1 MLDWLGQ
8 RCTLVRTSTA
18 GPSHHCDGNLNFLV
32 AQAAGLYGGKEMKPS
47 KFTYAC
53 PHSVEEAMALL
64 AQGGEGAKILA
75 GGQSLVPL
83 LNLRMAQVSALI
95 DVNRLT
101 ELSFIKRENSTLRV
115 GALARHRQ
123 LEVSDEAR
131 AAQPLLS
138 RAAAEVGHLAIRNRG
153 TIGGSLVHADPAAE
167 WPLIAVTLDAQ
178 FVLRSQSGSRTVA
191 ARDFFLAPLTTAI
204 EPNELLCEIR
214 FPIAAHQT
222 TGSFQELCR
231 RPGDFAL
238 AAVACQ
244 LTLDHNRACT
254 AASLAVGGAH
264 STPMFIAEVEK
275 VLTGSRGE
283 EEAIKQAAE
292 VAAAAVEP
300 PSDVHGSAE
309 FRRRMVKV
317 LTVRVLKEAWG
328 TEVESN

>member
-1 MLDWLGQ
+1 
-8 RCTLVRTSTA
+8 V
-18 GPSHHCDGNLNFLV
+18 
-32 AQAAGLYGGKEMKPS
+32 KPP

-53 PHSVEEAMALL
+53 PQSVEEALSLL
-64 AQGGEGAKILA
+64 AQGAEDTKLLA

-115 GALARHRQ
+115 GALTRHRQ

-131 AAQPLLS
+131 AAHPLLP

-153 TIGGSLVHADPAAE
+153 TIGGSLAHADPAAE

-178 FVLRSQSGSRTVA
+178 FVLRSQSKTRTVA
-191 ARDFFLAPLTTAI
+191 ARDFFLAPLTTALDPD
-204 EPNELLCEIR
+204 EMLCEVC
-214 FPIAAHQT
+214 FPVISGRAVW
-222 TGSFQELCR
+222 GFQELCR

-244 LTLDHNRACT
+244 LTLEQNGVCT
-254 AASLAVGGAH
+254 SAALAVGGAH
-264 STPMFIAEVEK
+264 STPLFIAAVEK
-275 VLTGSRGE
+275 VVQGSRGE
-283 EEAIKQAAE
+283 EEAIKEAAE
-292 VAAAAVEP
+292 AAAAAVEP

-309 FRRRMVKV
+309 FRRQMVKV
-317 LTVRVLKEAWG
+317 LTVRALKEAWG
-328 TEVESN
+328 K

>member
-1 MLDWLGQ
+1 
-8 RCTLVRTSTA
+8 
-18 GPSHHCDGNLNFLV
+18 
-32 AQAAGLYGGKEMKPS
+32 MKPP

-53 PHSVEEAMALL
+53 PVSIEETLALL
-64 AQGGEGAKILA
+64 APGEEGTKILA

-95 DVNRLT
+95 DVNRVS
-101 ELSFIKRENSTLRV
+101 ELSFIKRENEVLRV
-115 GALARHRQ
+115 GALTRHRQ
-123 LEVSDEAR
+123 LEVSDEVR
-131 AAQPLLS
+131 TAQPLLA

-167 WPLIAVTLDAQ
+167 WPLMAVTLDAQ
-178 FVLRSQSGSRTVA
+178 FVLRSQSGSRTIA

-214 FPIAAHQT
+214 FPIASQRT

-244 LTLDHNRACT
+244 LTFDPNQACT
-254 AASLAVGGAH
+254 AAAVAVGGAH
-264 STPMFIAEVEK
+264 STPLCIVEADK
-275 VLTGSRGE
+275 VLKGSRGE
-283 EEAIKQAAE
+283 EEAITQAAE

-317 LTVRVLKEAWG
+317 LTTRALKEAWG
-328 TEVESN
+328 K